1 MGGSVGKSKSG
12 SGNQFSNDVWGTQ
25 GNALGDL
32 YNSGF
37 NQLNQGNNFMGGI
50 TDQAGNLTG
59 NINDMISSGSD
70 INKDLAGGGVYG
82 DTADIR
88 QKLMDS
94 MGQRS
99 NMGTMYESIV
109 GGSGN
114 TYVDPLINQ
123 LRSDSA
129 QNVSTLQ
136 GGNALDAAAMGQS
149 GSSRQAMQ
157 DAMFANQ
164 ANKDLMTQESQLR
177 AGAYDTDL
185 QNKMGIASMADQNR
199 QLEQD
204 RLASMLG
211 GAQESKYQAK
221 DTSQLLQSVMSGLS
235 PYLQG
240 QQAGWNPLNNLA
252 NIIGNP
258 TLVGSGSGNSKS
270 KGFGTSGGLFGS

>member
-12 SGNQFSNDVWGTQ
+12 SGNQFSNNVWGTQ
-25 GNALGDL
+25 GNALGGL
-32 YNSGF
+32 YDSAF

-59 NINDMISSGSD
+59 NINDVITAGQD
-70 INKDLAGGGVYG
+70 LNKDLAGGGVYG

-88 QKLMDS
+88 QKLLDS

-114 TYVDPLINQ
+114 TYVDPLIDQ
-123 LRSDSA
+123 LRKDSA
-129 QNVSTLQ
+129 QNVATLQ

-164 ANKDLMTQESQLR
+164 ANKDLLTQEATLR
-177 AGAYDTDL
+177 HGAYDTDL
-185 QNKMGIASMADQNR
+185 NRKMDIASMADTNR
-199 QLEQD
+199 QAEQD
-204 RLASMLG
+204 RLVGLLG
-211 GAQESKYQAK
+211 GAQDSKLAAT
-221 DTSQLLQSVMSGLS
+221 DNSSLLNSIMSGLS

-252 NIIGNP
+252 NIIGSP
-258 TLVGSGSGNSKS
+258 TIVGSGSGNSKS
-270 KGFGTSGGLFGS
+270 KGFGTAGGLWG